1 MAIASVKPAISH
13 AVANRATGSTTDGM
27 PVVQRMST
35 PVAVPSI
42 GMRGRGDFSSATH
55 AATAHTIAAQPAGL
69 STRPRPHPSSAS
81 RLVVAAAI
89 GSSATAISAKIGESQ
104 RKMPTSACAGVLGA
118 GGRGGPGTGG
128 RAVVGGSAASP
139 TTGIS
144 VVAGSGTRL
153 AAPGVA
159 RGAGVRRR
167 HGETTSTSIGRRRAG
182 DKSTAAAQT
191 TCTAMYPI
199 ATGTSAAMADAPT
212 GTTATTTMTARC

>member
-13 AVANRATGSTTDGM
+13 AVANRATGSTIDGM

-69 STRPRPHPSSAS
+69 STRPRPQPSSAS

-104 RKMPTSACAGVLGA
+104 RKMPTSTCAGGREA

-128 RAVVGGSAASP
+128 SAVVGGSAASW
-139 TTGIS
+139 TTGMK
-144 VVAGSGTRL
+144 VVAGSD
-153 AAPGVA
+153 AVA
-159 RGAGVRRR
+159 RLSVDVTAKPPPCRSGDDEQEPRVRRP
-167 HGETTSTSIGRRRAG
+167 RRRA
-182 DKSTAAAQT
+182 ARR
-191 TCTAMYPI
+191 CTRPRP
-199 ATGTSAAMADAPT
+199 G
-212 GTTATTTMTARC
+212 